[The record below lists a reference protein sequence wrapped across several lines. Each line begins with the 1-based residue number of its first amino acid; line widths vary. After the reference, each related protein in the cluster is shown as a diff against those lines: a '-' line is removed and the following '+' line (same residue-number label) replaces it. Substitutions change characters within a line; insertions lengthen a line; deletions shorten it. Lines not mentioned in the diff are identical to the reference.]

1 MSWAYQEIDR
11 SLYRFLLWKGYTEV
25 HYQDY
30 VTYKFVV
37 QNKSDKTIRAVKG
50 GMTFTNLF
58 DEKLKS
64 LNFVYD
70 QPIEVGKQ
78 VNWNVT
84 TDYNQFMD
92 KDQTV
97 KNKGLKDLK
106 AV

>member
-1 MSWAYQEIDR
+1 
-11 SLYRFLLWKGYTEV
+11 
-25 HYQDY
+25 
-30 VTYKFVV
+30 
-37 QNKSDKTIRAVKG
+37 
-50 GMTFTNLF
+50 MTFTNLF